1 MKNLSWF
8 LSLLLFLSTLQA
20 TETNNNHS
28 RGDQL
33 FTLKIGPLLQE
44 KCLACHSEKE
54 GKLKGDLDLSSLD
67 GMLFGGETSEKVL
80 VPKKPD
86 ESLLLTAIE
95 WKDPD
100 YEMPPKEN
108 DKLTE
113 KQIQYFREWIEL
125 GSPWPSQEIQDQI
138 KIAERKKIQTDE
150 GIIVKNSGGLSDD
163 WTYRRYKPEDLWAFQ
178 PVQKPKI
185 PAFLKNPIDYF
196 VEKKLDETQIK
207 PAPTADFRS
216 LVKRA
221 YLDLHGLPPTPY
233 QITNSGCHGIKTPKK
248 HGMNLLTN

>member
-1 MKNLSWF
+1 MKILSWF

-86 ESLLLTAIE
+86 ESLLLTAIAVS
-95 WKDPD
+95 
-100 YEMPPKEN
+100 YTH
-108 DKLTE
+108 LT
-113 KQIQYFREWIEL
+113 L
-125 GSPWPSQEIQDQI
+125 
-138 KIAERKKIQTDE
+138 
-150 GIIVKNSGGLSDD
+150 
-163 WTYRRYKPEDLWAFQ
+163 
-178 PVQKPKI
+178 
-185 PAFLKNPIDYF
+185 
-196 VEKKLDETQIK
+196 
-207 PAPTADFRS
+207 PTTHD
-216 LVKRA
+216 V
-221 YLDLHGLPPTPY
+221 
-233 QITNSGCHGIKTPKK
+233 
-248 HGMNLLTN
+248 